1 MLRSDLTDS
10 STFSSQEASGKFVL
24 HTVQLLPQLVVR
36 TLEHQ
41 KMFTLQD
48 NGEFTYGISVRGR
61 ARDDFFIQS

>member
-1 MLRSDLTDS
+1 MW
-10 STFSSQEASGKFVL
+10 FQEASGKFVL

-48 NGEFTYGISVRGR
+48 NGEFTYGIAVRGKKK
-61 ARDDFFIQS
+61 IQRFKDNQEVLFRLWTI